1 MKPLP
6 LSLTKKMFIVAS
18 RHYTNKEEYELSLVS
33 YNPQDGTNS
42 MGYILI
48 GETEVTVDVPQINVI
63 NAEIEAIKKAR
74 DELLAEAQL
83 KANNLNHRIEQ
94 LLAIEYKPEEV

>member
-6 LSLTKKMFIVAS
+6 LSFTKKMFIVAS
-18 RHYTNKEEYELSLVS
+18 RSYTKEEYDLSLVS
-33 YNPQDGTNS
+33 YNPQESTNPI
-42 MGYILI
+42 GYILI
-48 GETEVTVDVPQINVI
+48 GEAEVTVDVPQINVI

-83 KANNLNHRIEQ
+83 KANHLNQRIEQ
-94 LLAIEYKPEEV
+94 LLAIEYKPEVE